1 MQPKTEKAP
10 ITKFDY
16 LTGKILVILG
26 LALTLLIPLT
36 QVEIQISDRRE
47 YEKVAQ
53 KQIAEGWGDEVH
65 FSSPYIK
72 DTGQTVH
79 SVTSDTVFSIY
90 SKEKKRG
97 VFQVPVYVAT
107 MNNKISF
114 ARTAQRKDETK
125 IASAPRS
132 EFLIVPFKPAGSIQS
147 FKVIDVATGR
157 VLKGKISDDGI
168 KVAADE
174 MQGKTFFGGEIEVEV
189 VARGSG
195 LLTYNSN
202 ADQDVVRMLG
212 NWTKPKFL
220 EDVLPTDTKLNK
232 KGFEAQWALNALP
245 KWDHGKREAK
255 IVGLTHLW
263 VGTDY
268 VLIERA
274 VKYGI
279 LFIALTFLLVFIV
292 EFMAN
297 VKIHPLQYASIGLAI
312 SLFYLLLLALSESIG
327 FHFAY
332 VISTIAVTGLIV
344 FYVRGFLKQKK
355 FTYMI
360 FGQQITLSGFFYT
373 LLSIEESA
381 FLVGSLGLFAAL
393 AVFMAVTRN
402 FDWYSG
408 SFNTTAGCGSKEAR
422 P

>member
-1 MQPKTEKAP
+1 MQPQTEKAP
-10 ITKFDY
+10 LTKFDY
-16 LTGKILVILG
+16 LTGKVLIILG
-26 LALTLLIPLT
+26 LALALLIPLT
-36 QVEIQISDRRE
+36 QVENQIGDRRE

-53 KQIAEGWGDEVH
+53 KQIAEGWGDEVR
-65 FSSPYIK
+65 FSSPYLK
-72 DTGQTVH
+72 GAGPTVNP
-79 SVTSDTVFSIY
+79 TASDTVLAVD

-107 MNNKISF
+107 MTTKISF
-114 ARTAQRKDETK
+114 TPAPEGKE
-125 IASAPRS
+125 SAKNS
-132 EFLIVPFKPAGSIQS
+132 SQTEYLIVPIKPTGSIQN
-147 FKVIDVATGR
+147 FRIKDVTTGKA
-157 VLKGKISDDGI
+157 LKGKLTDDGI

-174 MQGKTFFGGEIEVEV
+174 LPSKTFYGRDLEVEV
-189 VARGSG
+189 VSRGSG
-195 LLTYNSN
+195 LLTYHSN
-202 ADQDVVRMLG
+202 ADQDVVRMSG
-212 NWTKPKFL
+212 NWKKPKFL
-220 EDVLPTDTKLNK
+220 EDVLPTDTRLNK
-232 KGFEAQWALNALP
+232 NGFEAQWTLNALP
-245 KWDHGKREAK
+245 KWDNGKREAK

-279 LFIALTFLLVFIV
+279 LFIVLTFLMVFIV

-332 VISTIAVTGLIV
+332 LTSTFAVTGLIV

-360 FGQQITLSGFFYT
+360 FGEQITLSGFFYT

-408 SFNTTAGCGSKEAR
+408 SFAKSQTK
-422 P
+422 